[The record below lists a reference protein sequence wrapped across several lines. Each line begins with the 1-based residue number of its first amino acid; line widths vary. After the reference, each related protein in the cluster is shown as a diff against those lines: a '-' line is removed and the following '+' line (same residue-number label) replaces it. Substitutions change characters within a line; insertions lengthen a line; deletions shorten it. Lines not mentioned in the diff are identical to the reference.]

1 VKASRDEQDLVPAV
15 TCWFCGHPSPVRQ
28 LLRDGILRS
37 REASAGGPYRLF
49 ICPACAQEN
58 LCEKT
63 ARGRWFASPNSKL
76 TVFEYLFSKI
86 LDRES
91 AAAQTLL
98 AAISWLRD
106 NEDRRRYF
114 FERDGDRRYSGVSL
128 LGRLWPGAPRR
139 PASSEGPGAG
149 AKGRASRERGGSTER
164 DSWRPQRS
172 SPIVT
177 PYEVLGLKAD
187 ASEREIRAAFH
198 RLAIHYHPDKVHHR
212 GEEFERIAQEK
223 FLRLKEA
230 YENLI
235 RERGSGSGHPAG

>member
-1 VKASRDEQDLVPAV
+1 VKEPRDEQDLAPAI
-15 TCWFCGHPSPVRQ
+15 TCWFCGHASTVRQ

-37 REASAGGPYRLF
+37 REASAGGPYRLLV
-49 ICPACAQEN
+49 CPACGQEN

-63 ARGRWFASPNSKL
+63 ARGRWFASPSSKL
-76 TVFEYLFSKI
+76 TLMEYLFSKI

-91 AAAQTLL
+91 ASAQTLL

-114 FERDGDRRYSGVSL
+114 FERDGDRRYSGASL
-128 LGRLWPGAPRR
+128 LGRLWPGAPRQ
-139 PASSEGPGAG
+139 PAGSERHDAG
-149 AKGRASRERGGSTER
+149 AKRRASRERGGSTER
-164 DSWRPQRS
+164 DSSRPRRP

-177 PYEVLGLKAD
+177 PHEVLGLEAD
-187 ASEREIRAAFH
+187 ASEQEIRAAFH

-230 YENLI
+230 YEILI
-235 RERGSGSGHPAG
+235 RERGSET